1 MWPENTVCGRCCGAR
16 RWLAAALVLI
26 IYMDRDAVWSPDHKI
41 TVSSLLFDP
50 VENSIWQKY
59 LKPPP
64 AELGFN
70 ILGSVLGGFL
80 EYLSMIAGFRFLLLV
95 ALAAYG
101 LFYRMFRSGGKAAR
115 CV

>member
-1 MWPENTVCGRCCGAR
+1 MTLAGKRTVTI
-16 RWLAAALVLI
+16 RWIPAHVRVLGYFSNI
-26 IYMDRDAVWSPDHKI
+26 ILI
-41 TVSSLLFDP
+41 SSFFGLGM
-50 VENSIWQKY
+50 
-59 LKPPP
+59 
-64 AELGFN
+64 GFN

-101 LFYRMFRSGGKAAR
+101 LSYLMFRSGGKAVR